1 MINVDLFNDIFDF
14 NRGLYNF
21 NRVEKDMKP
30 YNFISVDE
38 NTIILTHNVLGIDKK
53 DLKVS
58 IENKNNKQT
67 LTIKGRTEDKITKQV
82 YDVNSQF
89 DIKRQDIENI
99 ECKAENGLL
108 YVTIKFKVNNAET
121 GYDITVK

>member
-30 YNFISVDE
+30 YNIISVDE
-38 NTIILTHNVLGIDKK
+38 NTTILTHNVLGIDKK

-58 IENKNNKQT
+58 VENKNNKQT
-67 LTIKGRTEDKITKQV
+67 LTIKGKTEDKITKQI

-99 ECKAENGLL
+99 DCKADKGLL
-108 YVTIKFKVNNAET
+108 YITIKFKANKNET
-121 GYDITVK
+121 GYNVTVQ